1 MRTEHGFKAE
11 PYQFLSNMTP
21 CVVSMYGVI
30 YPSVE
35 NAYQAS
41 KCLHAKDRLQFVDIS
56 PHNSKKLWR
65 RLGNTVEQ
73 RPDFHERKLD
83 FMKVLLQRKFSDTN
97 PILKQQLIAT
107 GDIEL
112 VEVNWWRDTFWG
124 ECNGVGENNLG
135 KLLMQIRTE
144 LQQQNGSFWLI
155 LIDKLYYMYYN

>member
-21 CVVSMYGVI
+21 CIVSMYGVI
-30 YPSVE
+30 YHSVE

-41 KCLHAKDRLQFVDIS
+41 KCLHAQDRLQFVDIS

-73 RPDFHERKLD
+73 RPDFHERKLE
-83 FMKVLLQRKFSDTN
+83 FMRVLLQRKFSDTN

-107 GDIEL
+107 GNIEL

-144 LQQQNGSFWLI
+144 LQQQNGSF
-155 LIDKLYYMYYN
+155 

>member
-1 MRTEHGFKAE
+1 MRTEQGFKVE

-21 CVVSMYGVI
+21 CIVSMYGVI
-30 YPSVE
+30 YHSVE

-41 KCLHAKDRLQFVDIS
+41 KCLHAKDRLQFVDIN
-56 PHNSKKLWR
+56 PHNSKRLWR

-83 FMKVLLQRKFSDTN
+83 FMRVLLQRKFSDTN

-144 LQQQNGSFWLI
+144 LQQQNKSF
-155 LIDKLYYMYYN
+155 